1 MAEMTAAECIAAL
14 HNNQYQKHI
23 GNGEYDYI
31 HPLTDAEAKGVERLI
46 LAQREQIIG
55 LQQRIEQQA
64 QEIERQTK
72 AIGIF
77 MSANQSP
84 ETYRQ
89 VKQALEDTCKDAQQK
104 R

>member
-14 HNNQYQKHI
+14 HNNQYQKYI

-31 HPLTDAEAKGVERLI
+31 HPLTDTQAKGIENL
-46 LAQREQIIG
+46 
-55 LQQRIEQQA
+55 IEQQA
-64 QEIERQTK
+64 QKIERQTK

-89 VKQALEDTCKDAQQK
+89 VKAALEEKL
-104 R
+104 

>member
-1 MAEMTAAECIAAL
+1 MDRANAKNGRRQAMAEMTAAECVCMLKPRGNVMHFGEDFLMIKPSECDQLAAL
-14 HNNQYQKHI
+14 
-23 GNGEYDYI
+23 
-31 HPLTDAEAKGVERLI
+31 
-46 LAQREQIIG
+46 
-55 LQQRIEQQA
+55 IEQQA

-89 VKQALEDTCKDAQQK
+89 VKQPLEDACKDAQQK